1 MRLHTLGVDI
11 DRPAGAT
18 GSGALHNYSRRIAL
32 SVVAGQAAVALCLAA
47 GVAIFFG
54 IRPGYSALVGGG
66 IGILPTYY
74 LAIRMFRRPAS
85 MSAEKA
91 LRSIYLGEGIKVVF
105 TVALFVIALRLLD
118 VDLVFVGLGYVATI
132 VVNWVAVYKADLG
145 ESPGRQG

>member
-1 MRLHTLGVDI
+1 
-11 DRPAGAT
+11 
-18 GSGALHNYSRRIAL
+18 
-32 SVVAGQAAVALCLAA
+32 
-47 GVAIFFG
+47 
-54 IRPGYSALVGGG
+54 
-66 IGILPTYY
+66 
-74 LAIRMFRRPAS
+74 